1 MKILVC
7 ALFAAL
13 IGSSPAYAAVEQCR
27 LIKAK
32 ADREACY
39 AQQNRE
45 LAAKRSTKTTAPV
58 RTMDES
64 VEQMKRED
72 DILNRRLRSICR
84 GC

>member
-1 MKILVC
+1 MKILAC

-13 IGSSPAYAAVEQCR
+13 VGFSPADAAVEQCR
-27 LIKAK
+27 SIKAK

-39 AQQNRE
+39 ARQDRE
-45 LAAKRSTKTTAPV
+45 LAAKRSAKTVTPAK
-58 RTMDES
+58 TMDES

-72 DILNRRLRSICR
+72 DALNRRLRSICR